1 MKSDYQ
7 VTGANKKAA
16 FTLKIHRGDGMVL
29 LAMNWRN
36 GKPPNDFVGFAI
48 EYKEPDET
56 VLWPLTNRIGFPGQ
70 RKKFDDPP
78 VESTRAPFQK
88 FRWVHFPLH
97 AEKQGDFLYRV
108 TPMFMDSSGKLG
120 KGEFQEAAIALMR
133 ETIPGKLNIA
143 YTRGFVSSQAFV
155 HHFEKFGK
163 ISTLIPERA
172 DDGLSF
178 KPTHPKADEALD
190 WMGFE
195 ARAAILEV
203 LDEAIKKKA
212 EVRMIAYDFNLPE
225 ILSRLVK
232 LGPNLRMIIDDSTKK
247 EKGVVTGHGAVDSP
261 ETAAEKKLRKSAGV
275 ANVKRQH
282 MAKIQ
287 HHKSIAVSG
296 KGISKVIYG
305 STNISWRGVYVQS
318 NHVAVVDSKTAV
330 DDYFN
335 SFDTYFAAKDASG
348 FSSKAFSKKWFD
360 LGLAKVDAKV
370 AFSPHS
376 ENHGKQ
382 GEIAKDIARANSVFF
397 SLAFLGQ
404 TTKGPVGPAIGAAL
418 ERNKKFVLGVSDK
431 PVGANNLGLEVVSAD
446 GQKRIVKPEALTKD
460 VPPPFSAEPTGL
472 AGTNAFGGT
481 RMHHKFVV
489 LDFETDDA
497 RVYFGSFNFSDPADF
512 ENGENLVFVKDRT
525 VATSF
530 MVEAL
535 RIYDHYRFR
544 TAQKTV
550 PKGKSKIMELALP
563 PKKSS
568 EKTWWDKDW
577 SEPARVRDREIFA

>member
-1 MKSDYQ
+1 MS
-7 VTGANKKAA
+7 A
-16 FTLKIHRGDGMVL
+16 
-29 LAMNWRN
+29 
-36 GKPPNDFVGFAI
+36 
-48 EYKEPDET
+48 
-56 VLWPLTNRIGFPGQ
+56 
-70 RKKFDDPP
+70 
-78 VESTRAPFQK
+78 
-88 FRWVHFPLH
+88 
-97 AEKQGDFLYRV
+97 
-108 TPMFMDSSGKLG
+108 
-120 KGEFQEAAIALMR
+120 
-133 ETIPGKLNIA
+133 
-143 YTRGFVSSQAFV
+143 
-155 HHFEKFGK
+155 
-163 ISTLIPERA
+163 LIPESA
-172 DDGLSF
+172 DDGLDF
-178 KPTHPKADEALD
+178 KPTHPKAKEAYD

-212 EVRMIAYDFNLPE
+212 QVRMIAYDFNLPE

-247 EKGVVTGHGAVDSP
+247 EKGVVKGHGAPDSP
-261 ETAAEKKLRKSAGV
+261 ETAAEKKLRKSAG
-275 ANVKRQH
+275 AGNVKRQH
-282 MAKIQ
+282 MEKIQ

-296 KGISKVIYG
+296 KGINKVVYG
-305 STNISWRGVYVQS
+305 STNLSWRGVYVQS
-318 NHVAVVDSKTAV
+318 NHVMVADSKTAV
-330 DDYFN
+330 EDYFN

-348 FSSKAFSKKWFD
+348 FSSKAFSKRWFD
-360 LGLAKVDAKV
+360 LGLSKIDAKV
-370 AFSPHS
+370 AFSPHAK
-376 ENHGKQ
+376 NNGKQ
-382 GEIAKDIARANSVFF
+382 DEIAKDIARANSVFF

-431 PVGANNLGLEVVSAD
+431 PVGADNLGLEVVSAD

-472 AGTNAFGGT
+472 SGKNAFGGT

-512 ENGENLVFVKDRT
+512 ENGENLVLIKDRT

-544 TAQKTV
+544 TAQK
-550 PKGKSKIMELALP
+550 PAAKGKPKPKVMELALP
-563 PKKSS
+563 PKKPAD
-568 EKTWWDKDW
+568 KAWWDKDW
-577 SEPARVRDREIFA
+577 SEPARVRDREIFS